1 MTLQKTDSFLPLTSA
16 TASDKNREFRVTVI
30 PQAESVPGFKNLAQ
44 LGAAGTAN
52 GSDSAQKN
60 CEPRLSLQRDGDR
73 IASIRV
79 QCSCGQVMELACVYD
94 ETMKPK

>member
-16 TASDKNREFRVTVI
+16 TSGDKGREFRVTVI
-30 PQAESVPGFKNLAQ
+30 PQAGSVPGFKNLAHV
-44 LGAAGTAN
+44 GATETAN
-52 GSDSAQKN
+52 GSVSALKN

-73 IASIRV
+73 IASIRI

-94 ETMKPK
+94 EAVKPK